1 MLTVSITVNTADSDV
16 LDRDRDRAT
25 SIATSI
31 KVSAYATDA
40 AKGTD
45 NKYLDC

>member
-16 LDRDRDRAT
+16 LDRDRAT